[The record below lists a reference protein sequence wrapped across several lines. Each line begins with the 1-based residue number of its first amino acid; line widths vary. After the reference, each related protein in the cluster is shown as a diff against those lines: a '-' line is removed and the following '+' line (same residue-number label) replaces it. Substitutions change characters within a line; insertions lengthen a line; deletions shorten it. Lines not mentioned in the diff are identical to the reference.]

1 LAIEKTKSMTEFTL
15 QIKAAKRIIR
25 IKAGRGE
32 LLAEALLKGGIP
44 LRLYCQ
50 GRGVCGQCFVSIV
63 AGQLPEETQTEKEL
77 RKRKK
82 LPANYRLACQLRI
95 SGPLV
100 VELPPGVLFSKELF
114 RQPEPGRQKPPSL
127 ADFNPLVKKYVINL
141 SDLIDK
147 RIEKVDTRLEEKIKA
162 MLHLKQLA
170 FNQLTLKKLAV
181 ISRKTNIASV
191 LVYDDKSVLDFE
203 AQDTVSSTL
212 GLAVDLGTTTVA
224 ARLVNLITGEILA
237 SRSTANLQAVFG
249 SDLISRISYA
259 SASTE
264 NLKNLQ
270 KAALDSVN
278 KVAGQLLS
286 ETRVQKSK
294 IYAVSLAGNT
304 VMNHLFLGA
313 SVKSLGHSPFQPKFI
328 FHAPLT
334 ASEAGLSLNPR
345 AMVYFCPNLASFV
358 GGDVAAGLVHTG
370 LIDKTGK
377 YLFLDLGTN
386 GEIVLKN
393 GETILVTSAAA
404 GPAFEGMGISC
415 GLQAIPG
422 AIEEVK
428 WHEGKFKYNTI
439 GKTKA
444 AGVCGSGL
452 VGILAESLKVGL
464 LDKSGKIMKP
474 KSEIKITSNI
484 VLTQED
490 VRKLQLAM
498 AAIKSGLKLL
508 LKNSGLKWPELN
520 GLYLAGAFG
529 NFINLKQCVSLGL
542 LPPLPPK
549 KIFFVGNASL
559 SGATMMLLSREA
571 RQKAEELP
579 DKVEFVSLARKK
591 DFQAEFLKALSL
603 GPSYWE

>member
-1 LAIEKTKSMTEFTL
+1 MTKITL
-15 QIKAAKRIIR
+15 KVKADKKILRV
-25 IKAGRGE
+25 KANRGE
-32 LLAEALLKGGIP
+32 LLSEALLTNGIP
-44 LRLYCQ
+44 VRLYCL

-63 AGQLPEETQTEKEL
+63 AGQLPEETQSEKEL

-100 VELPPGVLFSKELF
+100 VELPPGVLLSKELF
-114 RQPEPGRQKPPSL
+114 RQPERGQQKLTSFV
-127 ADFNPLVKKYVINL
+127 DFNPLVKKYVINL
-141 SDLIDK
+141 SDLTGKRIEKIDK
-147 RIEKVDTRLEEKIKA
+147 RIEEKIKA

-170 FNQLTLKKLAV
+170 FNRLALKKLAV
-181 ISRKTNIASV
+181 IRKKTNIVSA

-203 AQDTVSSTL
+203 AHDTVSSTF

-224 ARLVNLITGEILA
+224 AQLVNLTTGEILA
-237 SRSTANLQAVFG
+237 SRSAANLQVAFG

-264 NLKNLQ
+264 NLKHLQ

-278 KVAGQLLS
+278 RLAGQLLS
-286 ETRVQKSK
+286 ETKVQKSK

-313 SVKSLGHSPFQPKFI
+313 SVKSLGHSPFQPQFI
-328 FHAPLT
+328 FHAPLM
-334 ASEAGLSLNPR
+334 APEAGLSLNPR

-358 GGDVAAGLVHTG
+358 GGDVAAGLLYTG
-370 LIDKTGK
+370 LIDKPGR

-393 GETILVTSAAA
+393 RKKILATSAAA
-404 GPAFEGMGISC
+404 GPAFEGAGISC

-428 WHEGKFKYNTI
+428 WQGGKFKYSTI

-444 AGVCGSGL
+444 IGVCGSGL
-452 VGILAESLKVGL
+452 VGILAESIKAGL
-464 LDKSGKIMKP
+464 LDQSGKIMKTE
-474 KSEIKITSNI
+474 SEIKITSKI
-484 VLTQED
+484 SLTQED

-498 AAIKSGLKLL
+498 AAIKTGIKIL
-508 LKNSGLKWPELN
+508 LKTAGLRWSDLD

-529 NFINLKQCVSLGL
+529 NSLNLRQCVSLGL
-542 LPPLPPK
+542 LPPLPLTR
-549 KIFFVGNASL
+549 IFFVGNASL
-559 SGATMMLLSREA
+559 AGATLVLLSREA
-571 RQKAEELP
+571 REKMKKLP
-579 DKVEFVSLARKK
+579 EKVEFASLAERQ
-591 DFQAEFLKALSL
+591 DFQTEFLKALAL
-603 GPSYWE
+603 GSGYWKEIKE